1 MNTRNVLSVFATAT
15 LVLVLLIVGGAC
27 QPEAPL
33 SQTRHVRYVVG
44 LSPFLDESASDEAFR
59 QIVRLL
65 LEDMPLN
72 SSLWIYDAYHV
83 RTITQIDIPNV
94 RAFESGR
101 TRANQ
106 FADHIQL
113 LKSFL
118 ASPPEQPKA
127 SGTDFSQAVR
137 FPQFME
143 FVGENLNATNCSVV
157 AIVLG
162 SPLYLDEKEPAFSM
176 VDGFFPSDGHLLAP
190 AEKSIF
196 GLKDAADSLP
206 GVAVHFGYFGDPWA
220 NELHQQKITRFW
232 NLFLKLQG
240 AQLTTFT
247 GDLPTIFI
255 AVRGQADAAGHRV
268 TRDEIDPT
276 QTKVEMLRISR
287 EVGVTDW
294 ITRDLP
300 AGHRPPPPNVTVGP
314 MKIGIRWHGDID
326 LDLYARPNR
335 GAETLFFQHTQTP
348 EGYYFKDHRSSP
360 DREYEFI
367 EFTEPVDVRQVE
379 AHINFYEGKAP
390 EGLGGELRIEFQGRI
405 YTEDFTLEADH
416 GNQGRGGD
424 RQRAFWTA
432 IDVSQVLGL
441 E

>member
-1 MNTRNVLSVFATAT
+1 MNTHNFLSVFATAT
-15 LVLVLLIVGGAC
+15 LALALLIAGAAC

-72 SSLWIYDAYHV
+72 SSLWLYDAYHV
-83 RTITQIDIPNV
+83 RTITQIDIPNG

-106 FADHIQL
+106 FADRIQL

-118 ASPPEQPKA
+118 ASPHKQPEEFGP
-127 SGTDFSQAVR
+127 DISQAVR
-137 FPQFME
+137 FPQFMH
-143 FVGENLNATNCSVV
+143 FVGENLNPTNCSVV

-176 VDGFFPSDGHLLAP
+176 VDGFFPSDGHLFAS

-220 NELHQQKITRFW
+220 NELHQQKVTRFW

-240 AQLTTFT
+240 AQLATFT
-247 GDLPTIFI
+247 GDLPTIFN
-255 AVRGQADAAGHRV
+255 AVRGQAEAAGHRV
-268 TRDEIDPT
+268 ARDEIDST

-300 AGHRPPPPNVTVGP
+300 AGHRPPPPTKTVGP

-335 GAETLFFQHTQTP
+335 RAETLFFQHTRTP

-360 DREYEFI
+360 DHEYEFI
-367 EFTEPVDVRQVE
+367 EFTEPVDAHQVE
-379 AHINFYEGKAP
+379 AHINFYEGKTP
-390 EGLGGELRIEFQGRI
+390 GGPGGEIRIEFQGRI
-405 YTEDFTLEADH
+405 YTQSFILEADH

-424 RQRAFWTA
+424 RQRAFWTV
-432 IDVSQVLGL
+432 INIPQVLEL